1 MIIQLTENQR
11 AIIEEA
17 TQKKYNDVREFE
29 SLKRLGPP
37 IRENIIKGMLKRGL
51 LEIRQDEDCGKFTIV
66 SEMGYAAIGKAA
78 NEEPAIA
85 SKASAAADAP
95 KHSKQQIMID
105 LLKREEGATLHQLSA
120 ATGWQK
126 HSVHGAMAG
135 VLKKKLGLSI
145 ESGKNRD
152 GERVYRIA

>member
-1 MIIQLTENQR
+1 MIIQLTDNQR

-17 TQKKYNDVREFE
+17 TQKKYNDVRELE
-29 SLKRLGPP
+29 ALKRLGPP

-51 LEIRQDEDCGKFTIV
+51 LEIRHDEDGGKLTLV
-66 SEMGYAAIGKAA
+66 SDMGYAAIGK
-78 NEEPAIA
+78 
-85 SKASAAADAP
+85 SAGEAPDATTTKKPEADTP
-95 KHSKQQIMID
+95 RQSKQQIMID
-105 LLKREEGATLHQLSA
+105 LLKREEGATLHQLVA

-135 VLKKKLGLSI
+135 VLKKKLGLAI

-152 GERVYRIA
+152 GERTYKIA

>member
-1 MIIQLTENQR
+1 MIIQLTDNQR

-17 TQKKYNDVREFE
+17 TQRKYNDVRELE
-29 SLKRLGPP
+29 ALKRLSPP

-51 LEIRQDEDCGKFTIV
+51 LEIRHDDDGGKLTLV
-66 SEMGYAAIGKAA
+66 SDMGYAAIGKAA
-78 NEEPAIA
+78 GETPAA
-85 SKASAAADAP
+85 VTEKPAADAP

-135 VLKKKLGLSI
+135 VLKKKLGLTI

-152 GERVYRIA
+152 GERIYRIA

>member
-11 AIIEEA
+11 AILEEA
-17 TQKKYNDVREFE
+17 SNTKCNDVRELAA
-29 SLKRLGPP
+29 LKRLAPP

-51 LEIRQDEDCGKFTIV
+51 LEIRHDEDGGKPTLV
-66 SEMGYAAIGKAA
+66 SDMGYAAIGKAA
-78 NEEPAIA
+78 AEE
-85 SKASAAADAP
+85 SP
-95 KHSKQQIMID
+95 KHSEPVQKQSKQGIMIE
-105 LLKREEGATLHQLSA
+105 LLKRDEGATLQQLVA

-135 VLKKKLGLSI
+135 VLKKKLGLVI

-152 GERVYRIA
+152 GERTYKIS

>member
-17 TQKKYNDVREFE
+17 TQTKYNDVRELE
-29 SLKRLGPP
+29 ALKRLGPP

-51 LEIRQDEDCGKFTIV
+51 LEIRTDEDGGKLTLV
-66 SEMGYAAIGKAA
+66 SDMGYAAIGKAA
-78 NEEPAIA
+78 GELPIA
-85 SKASAAADAP
+85 TATEKPTADAP
-95 KHSKQQIMID
+95 KQSKQQIMIE
-105 LLKREEGATLHQLSA
+105 LLKREEGATLHQLVA

-135 VLKKKLGLSI
+135 VLKKKLGLTIASD
-145 ESGKNRD
+145 KNRD
-152 GERVYRIA
+152 GERIYRIA

>member
-17 TQKKYNDVREFE
+17 TQTKYNDVRELE
-29 SLKRLGPP
+29 ALKRLGPP

-51 LEIRQDEDCGKFTIV
+51 LEIRTDEDGGKLTLV
-66 SEMGYAAIGKAA
+66 SDMGYAAIGKAA
-78 NEEPAIA
+78 GEPPIA
-85 SKASAAADAP
+85 TATEKPTADEP
-95 KHSKQQIMID
+95 KQSKQQIMID

-135 VLKKKLGLSI
+135 VLKKKLGLTIASD
-145 ESGKNRD
+145 KNRD
-152 GERVYRIA
+152 GERIYRIA

>member
-1 MIIQLTENQR
+1 MIIQLTDNQR

-17 TQKKYNDVREFE
+17 TRTKYCDVRELE
-29 SLKRLGPP
+29 ALKRLGPP

-51 LEIRQDEDCGKFTIV
+51 LEIRHADDGAKLTIV
-66 SEMGYAAIGKAA
+66 SDMGFAAIGKVA
-78 NEEPAIA
+78 NEEPPVT
-85 SKASAAADAP
+85 SKASQAPDAP
-95 KHSKQQIMID
+95 KHSKQKIMID

-135 VLKKKLGLSI
+135 VLKKKLGLTIASD
-145 ESGKNRD
+145 KNRN
-152 GERVYRIA
+152 GERIYRIA

>member
-17 TQKKYNDVREFE
+17 TQTKYNDVRELE
-29 SLKRLGPP
+29 ALKRLGPP

-51 LEIRQDEDCGKFTIV
+51 LEIRTDEDGGKLTLV
-66 SEMGYAAIGKAA
+66 SDMGYAAIGKAA
-78 NEEPAIA
+78 NEEPPAA
-85 SKASAAADAP
+85 SKASKTPDAP

-135 VLKKKLGLSI
+135 VLKKKLGLTIASD
-145 ESGKNRD
+145 KNRD
-152 GERVYRIA
+152 GERIYRIA

>member
-1 MIIQLTENQR
+1 MIIQLTDNQR

-17 TQKKYNDVREFE
+17 TRTKYNDVRELE
-29 SLKRLGPP
+29 ALKRLGPP

-51 LEIRQDEDCGKFTIV
+51 LEIRHDEDGGKLTFV
-66 SEMGYAAIGKAA
+66 SDMGYAAIGKAA
-78 NEEPAIA
+78 GETPDAAIT
-85 SKASAAADAP
+85 KKPVIDAP
-95 KHSKQQIMID
+95 KQSKQQIMID
-105 LLKREEGATLHQLSA
+105 LLKREEGATLHQLVA

-135 VLKKKLGLSI
+135 VLKKKLGLVI

-152 GERVYRIA
+152 GERTYKIA